1 MGGKGS
7 GAKPLHG
14 MRNTAFYD
22 CWRNLKARCKRPI
35 GSNKN
40 YENIGYP
47 KEWEKFAGFYNDM
60 FATYQKGLEIDRINP
75 YKDYSKDNCR
85 WADETTQ
92 NCNKQKKIN
101 ASSKYYGVSIHKKT
115 GKYQAELRAYGK
127 RYYGGIFE
135 TELQA
140 AQKVNEIILENNLP
154 NRRNII

>member
-14 MRNTAFYD
+14 MRNTAFYN
-22 CWRNLKARCKRPI
+22 CWRNLKARCKKPI

-40 YENIGYP
+40 YKNISYP
-47 KEWEKFAGFYNDM
+47 KEWEKFIGFYDDM
-60 FATYQKGLEIDRINP
+60 FATYQEGLEIDRINP
-75 YKDYSKDNCR
+75 YRDYSKDNCR
-85 WADETTQ
+85 WVDATTQ

-101 ASSKYYGVSIHKKT
+101 ASSKYYGVSVHKKT

-135 TELQA
+135 TEMQA
-140 AQKVNEIILENNLP
+140 AQKVNEIILQNNLP
-154 NRRNII
+154 NRINTI